1 MCWRMTLM
9 PSCLLPATSRLKV
22 SHQPHS
28 PPKQAKSGFSSTQ
41 EESIPGPQLTSTVN
55 QASTLP
61 PIQAST
67 PPPIQASTPPP
78 TSIDLNQLSTP
89 SPSTPDLYNPEAGL
103 DLIKKEPSYPSEKPC
118 STPQS
123 RTVDPKSLWRKF
135 ETLRLR
141 GGWSVFCAEKIVE
154 IVEVHLNGEGWEAN
168 NWGIH
173 YSPKKVHGKKWEFS
187 Q

>member
-1 MCWRMTLM
+1 MTYSFRQLT
-9 PSCLLPATSRLKV
+9 LLLDFIYTGEVNVLEDDLNAFLSAAGDLTIEGLTST
-22 SHQPHS
+22 S

-67 PPPIQASTPPP
+67 SPPIQASTPPP

-123 RTVDPKSLWRKF
+123 RTVDPKSL
-135 ETLRLR
+135 
-141 GGWSVFCAEKIVE
+141 
-154 IVEVHLNGEGWEAN
+154 
-168 NWGIH
+168 
-173 YSPKKVHGKKWEFS
+173 
-187 Q
+187 

>member
-1 MCWRMTLM
+1 MTYLFRQLT
-9 PSCLLPATSRLKV
+9 LLLDFIYTGEVNVLEDDLNAFLSAAGDLTIEGLTST
-22 SHQPHS
+22 S

-67 PPPIQASTPPP
+67 PPP
-78 TSIDLNQLSTP
+78 TSNDLNQLSTP

-123 RTVDPKSLWRKF
+123 RTVDPKSL
-135 ETLRLR
+135 
-141 GGWSVFCAEKIVE
+141 
-154 IVEVHLNGEGWEAN
+154 
-168 NWGIH
+168 
-173 YSPKKVHGKKWEFS
+173 
-187 Q
+187 